1 MKTSGSGTKRTRE
14 PPRRSSVTSTEA
26 QNSLGEILGRVA
38 AGERV
43 FVTRYGRPPAV
54 LLSVEAY
61 ERLADEEVV
70 DLRALEEEFDAL
82 VDRMQRSGHRSA
94 TDALFEMTGRELGE
108 AARRAAE
115 RTRVHDDA
123 AADEDGEDGR

>member
-1 MKTSGSGTKRTRE
+1 MGTSGPDGPRKSRT
-14 PPRRSSVTSTEA
+14 PPRSSVTSTEA

-43 FVTRYGRPPAV
+43 FVTRYGRPQAV

-70 DLRALEEEFDAL
+70 DLQALEKEFDVL
-82 VDRMQRSGHRSA
+82 MERMQQSGHRSA
-94 TDALFEMTGRELGE
+94 TDALFDMSAKELGE
-108 AARRAAE
+108 AARR
-115 RTRVHDDA
+115 R
-123 AADEDGEDGR
+123 ADGATTDEAGS